1 MRGAAVQYGD
11 DLHRLPDFCLPVP
24 VNELLTMFMGPLVAL
39 MMLAATATQGG
50 DRGAI
55 YRPATKIAS
64 ASVTIISAER
74 ISDHPRDKQPERRDR
89 QVRTRDDRPL
99 IEFF

>member
-1 MRGAAVQYGD
+1 M
-11 DLHRLPDFCLPVP
+11 
-24 VNELLTMFMGPLVAL
+24 LVGSLIAL
-39 MMLAATATQGG
+39 MMLAATATPGG

-55 YRPATKIAS
+55 YRPATKIAT

-74 ISDHPRDKQPERRDR
+74 ISDRPRDRQAERRDR
-89 QVRTRDDRPL
+89 QIRTRDDRPL

>member
-1 MRGAAVQYGD
+1 MSMGS
-11 DLHRLPDFCLPVP
+11 
-24 VNELLTMFMGPLVAL
+24 LLAL
-39 MMLAATATQGG
+39 MMLAAVQGG
-50 DRGAI
+50 DQGAT
-55 YRPATKIAS
+55 YRPATKIAT

-89 QVRTRDDRPL
+89 QIRIREDKPL